1 MVIKFRVVRCV
12 GHNAYGVDCFY
23 VPCPSAGP
31 YGGYRVSADAGRILH
46 WSGDYLEFLVLC

>member
-31 YGGYRVSADAGRILH
+31 YGVTVSLPVQDVYYTGQGIT
-46 WSGDYLEFLVLC
+46 